1 MARHALEQTY
11 DQPTVFRM
19 SGAAVLAI
27 RLVLGWIYWGGGTR
41 RFIYAPQKL
50 DPHAHSW
57 MANKLQSGMPGAVLG
72 LGHVLSAI
80 LHHPTLV
87 YDLLVL
93 VSAVE
98 LISGL
103 GLILGILTRA
113 SVILSLAL
121 SVSLMLVFGWQGAT
135 CIDEWTMAASTFAMG
150 CTIFVAGSGVWS
162 VDSWLLRRNPSLAD
176 AGWFRWLGSAPFT
189 ARETEGLGKGLAI
202 IAALFMLVF
211 YNYYRGS
218 IFTKFHGGPVS
229 PSKHHIS
236 LSHATLRRDGRVKVL
251 AYLDGGTPAAP
262 SHVVKV
268 AVEGPNGIVE
278 VWKGKAL
285 ESAVKGHIKNVYRYN
300 KFAPG
305 LFGLKAKMG
314 AKAWITLHPTKV
326 VHIKAGH
333 YTVLFENI
341 NGKTFTAKAALS

>member
-135 CIDEWTMAASTFAMG
+135 CIATCG
-150 CTIFVAGSGVWS
+150 
-162 VDSWLLRRNPSLAD
+162 
-176 AGWFRWLGSAPFT
+176 LGSTILSPCRQTHPGRSRFLW
-189 ARETEGLGKGLAI
+189 RFDLDSIEG
-202 IAALFMLVF
+202 
-211 YNYYRGS
+211 
-218 IFTKFHGGPVS
+218 
-229 PSKHHIS
+229 
-236 LSHATLRRDGRVKVL
+236 
-251 AYLDGGTPAAP
+251 
-262 SHVVKV
+262 
-268 AVEGPNGIVE
+268 
-278 VWKGKAL
+278 
-285 ESAVKGHIKNVYRYN
+285 
-300 KFAPG
+300 
-305 LFGLKAKMG
+305 
-314 AKAWITLHPTKV
+314 AWT
-326 VHIKAGH
+326 
-333 YTVLFENI
+333 
-341 NGKTFTAKAALS
+341 